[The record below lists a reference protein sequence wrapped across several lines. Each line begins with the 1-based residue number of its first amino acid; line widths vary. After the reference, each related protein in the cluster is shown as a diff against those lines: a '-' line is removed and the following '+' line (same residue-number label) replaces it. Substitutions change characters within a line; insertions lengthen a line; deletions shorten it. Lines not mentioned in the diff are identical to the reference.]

1 MTDAR
6 ILGTSAEATVQRWQ
20 ALPCG
25 MVYDPR
31 LGYPKADIPAG
42 TRFETIP
49 DSWTCPGCGA
59 SKADFVPLTAD
70 LTGA

>member
-1 MTDAR
+1 
-6 ILGTSAEATVQRWQ
+6 
-20 ALPCG
+20 